1 MTRWDIL
8 RKTMFSADERKALGK
23 AWPLFFFIVLSGNK
37 DNKVIT
43 SYEDLREKLQESP
56 STIKKWRDVLSQ
68 NNVTKVIP
76 GKGSMTLILLPPYDA
91 LLTCE
96 MDDLAEIKLKSDPVT
111 RRMLER
117 VTSFNNMSLLPL
129 VAELAD
135 KMTKIEA
142 KLS

>member
-8 RKTMFSADERKALGK
+8 KKIMLSADERKALGK
-23 AWPLFFFIVLSGNK
+23 AWPLFFFIVLSGK

-43 SYEDLREKLQESP
+43 SYEVLKEKLQESP
-56 STIKKWRDVLSQ
+56 STIKKWRDVLVA
-68 NNVTKVIP
+68 NKVITLIP
-76 GKGSMTLILLPPYDA
+76 GKLSQTLSLLPPYDV

-96 MDDLAEIKLKSDPVT
+96 IDDLAEIKLKSDPAA

-117 VTSFNNMSLLPL
+117 VASFNNMSLFP
-129 VAELAD
+129 VVVELAD
-135 KMTKIEA
+135 KLNKIEA